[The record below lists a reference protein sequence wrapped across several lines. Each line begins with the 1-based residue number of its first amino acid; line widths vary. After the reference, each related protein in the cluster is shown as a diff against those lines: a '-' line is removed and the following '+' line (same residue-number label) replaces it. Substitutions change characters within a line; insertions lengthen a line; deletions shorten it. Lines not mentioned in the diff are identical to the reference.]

1 MFILRD
7 ILLPLQ
13 YHFSE
18 TTLGRER
25 GSLFVYTILS
35 IIVPFTSSMTSNLW
49 RCLDT
54 LFGFEIKNKRFYTFM
69 ASPTLPWAGL
79 WQTIWGLIPSPGTD
93 GRILVGLDDAIITK
107 VGKKIFGC
115 EAIFDHA
122 AKSNQS
128 KYINKNTVI
137 SILKSKEDSLVQ
149 VNPIFLSQKSETPLD
164 VRLEL
169 VCEEVE
175 IDEQWSFVGKKSN
188 QRWLWHAVDHATN
201 TVIAYVF
208 GKRKDDVFKELK
220 ALLTPFEISR
230 YYTDDW
236 GAYERNLDV
245 NEHEIGK
252 QNTQKIERKNLN
264 FRTWVKRLTRR
275 TICFFQNRTNA

>member
-1 MFILRD
+1 M
-7 ILLPLQ
+7 
-13 YHFSE
+13 
-18 TTLGRER
+18 
-25 GSLFVYTILS
+25 
-35 IIVPFTSSMTSNLW
+35 
-49 RCLDT
+49 
-54 LFGFEIKNKRFYTFM
+54 
-69 ASPTLPWAGL
+69 
-79 WQTIWGLIPSPGTD
+79 
-93 GRILVGLDDAIITK
+93 
-107 VGKKIFGC
+107 
-115 EAIFDHA
+115 
-122 AKSNQS
+122 
-128 KYINKNTVI
+128 
-137 SILKSKEDSLVQ
+137 
-149 VNPIFLSQKSETPLD
+149 FLSQKSETPLD

-275 TICFFQNRTNA
+275 TICFSKIEQMHDIVIGLLINKVEFGRDIHA